1 MVKCIASDMDG
12 TLVNTRHTISEEN
25 AEAIRAAQ
33 SKGVEVVVATGRSYE
48 EAHFVLEE
56 ADISCPII
64 CVNGAEV
71 RSAEGEKIYS
81 IPMDSHDA
89 KNIASLLKSLDIY
102 FEVYTNRGTYS
113 EDYEKA
119 LSVILDIFM
128 SANEKQDYE
137 KALEGAKE
145 RFEKGRVHLI
155 ESYASLLEDEEIEI
169 YKLLAFSFDGQ
180 RLAKAEEKLQE
191 NGQIAVSSSG
201 FENLEIT
208 HIDAQKG
215 IALSNF
221 VEKKGISLSETM
233 AVGDSY
239 NDISMFKVVG
249 KAVAMGNA
257 PEEIQQMCHMV
268 TATNHENE
276 NGVAKAIMQAISENR

>member
-56 ADISCPII
+56 AGISCPII

-71 RSAEGEKIYS
+71 RSAEGERLYS
-81 IPMDSHDA
+81 IPLDSHDA
-89 KNIASLLKSLDIY
+89 KGIASLLKNLDIY

-128 SANEKQDYE
+128 SANQKQDYE

-155 ESYASLLEDEEIEI
+155 ESYDSLFEDEEIEI

-180 RLAKAEEKLQE
+180 RLEKAEEKLLE

-221 VEKKGISLSETM
+221 VEKKGISLAETM

-239 NDISMFKVVG
+239 NDISMFQVVG
-249 KAVAMGNA
+249 RAVAMGNA
-257 PEEIQQMCHMV
+257 PEEIQQLCHMV
-268 TATNHENE
+268 TTTNHENE
-276 NGVAKAIMQAISENR
+276 NGVAKAIIKALNENH